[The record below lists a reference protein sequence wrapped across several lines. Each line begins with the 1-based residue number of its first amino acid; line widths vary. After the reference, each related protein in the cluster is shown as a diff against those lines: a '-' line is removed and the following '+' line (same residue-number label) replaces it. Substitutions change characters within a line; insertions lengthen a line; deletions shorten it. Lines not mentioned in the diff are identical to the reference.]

1 MNKYLKIVNNRLS
14 RRLTNLQTKYYH
26 LTEAAIN
33 LRNLK
38 RDELS
43 RAFLNLS
50 DQLQKFIT
58 VDDLVNYIK
67 FGKPIISYDKLNGI
81 LKNENEKIGIIVFDT
96 ETTGLV
102 GQSSEKSIRNQIYEL
117 AAITYDYSLEE
128 SKEGDRVDYFH
139 AKVPDENLNS
149 LNSVTKLI
157 IKIKANLKNNLKR
170 DIEIEKVNPS
180 RTVIEKTEAE
190 MTPEEKEIK
199 TIEDAY
205 LMAVADNKYNPDFKM
220 FKDKLPKDF
229 EYVAGDLMKMLK
241 IKSLREMT
249 KADKEKF
256 INFWTKEEYKVKMY
270 KHEMGMI
277 TDFFAY
283 IERQEKKFD
292 KIYMVAHNLDFD
304 KTIVLGAIKSS
315 IDLFKKD
322 NNNPS
327 LLAKNEAM
335 LVKANT
341 LFDDMNSTDTLNG
354 FKSLFNE
361 KQYINKIDLLVKNL
375 KIYMNKREMAK
386 SEKGFV
392 SKLLV
397 LLTRIPKSKDPRF
410 RSASLG
416 GVAPASL
423 NQDWHTAVNDV
434 FVTVRTTK
442 MYFTIPMIISLL
454 IKISETYEKS
464 KTIPFFSGIKIP
476 LTLVKFAIKTQ
487 FNHAYDRVKKEI
499 DETSIDVKH
508 FFHNKEKN
516 KVSQTTPGKI
526 YKYKP
531 THPDYPDITD
541 VAATIRETPNI
552 KGVDMLQ
559 KLSIEKDFAGID
571 AEIKKAE
578 KTGKMPELQA
588 QMKNMGVNVSVKE
601 LHNIAKQGGFL
612 AVDENMLSD
621 KLSDDNKKI
630 YKQLVGKEYY
640 LVAEYRLA
648 QEKKQG
654 AQYMA
659 NVINRK
665 YKINITKEKIVSMLK
680 EMGVKK

>member
-1 MNKYLKIVNNRLS
+1 MNKYLKIVNKRLS

-26 LTEAAIN
+26 LTEAAVN

-38 RDELS
+38 RDDLS
-43 RAFLNLS
+43 KAFLNLS

-96 ETTGLV
+96 ETTGLI

-157 IKIKANLKNNLKR
+157 AKIKSNLKKNVA
-170 DIEIEKVNPS
+170 IEKINPS
-180 RTVIEKTEAE
+180 RNPLE
-190 MTPEEKEIK
+190 TPADLDSEIK
-199 TIEDAY
+199 IIEDAY
-205 LMAVADNKYNPDFKM
+205 RLAVADNKYNPDFKM
-220 FKDKLPKDF
+220 FKDKLPVDF
-229 EYVAGDLMKMLK
+229 QYVAGDLMKMLK

-249 KADKEKF
+249 KADKQDF
-256 INFWTKEEYKVKMY
+256 INFWTKEQYKVKMY

-304 KTIVLGAIKSS
+304 KTIVIGAIKAS
-315 IDLFKKD
+315 IELFKKD

-354 FKSLFNE
+354 FKTLFNE

-375 KIYMNKREMAK
+375 KIYMNKREMPK

-454 IKISETYEKS
+454 IKISESYEKS
-464 KTIPFFSGIKIP
+464 KTIPFFSSIKIP
-476 LTLVKFAIKTQ
+476 LTLIKFAIKTQ
-487 FNHAYDRVKKEI
+487 FHRAYDRVKKEV

-541 VAATIRETPNI
+541 VVATIKETPNI

-559 KLSIEKDFAGID
+559 KLSIEKDFVGID

-578 KTGKMPELQA
+578 KTGNMPALQE
-588 QMKNMGVNVSVKE
+588 QMKNMGVDVSVKE

-612 AVDENMLSD
+612 AVDENTLSD

-630 YKQLVGKEYY
+630 YNQLAGKEYY

-659 NVINRK
+659 NIISRK